1 VTFLYIA
8 IAAAIV
14 FLIFRKATGRDVRP
28 AIMSDPGFDRT
39 EGHPDAQRA
48 FDMLTKGEWTAL
60 TSLYWKLEPS
70 DRYHL
75 IQGLGELAALESINW
90 PEEADSAI
98 LTIHGGICLTQAGK
112 ARGTGPG
119 NSVKRDAAQRMADS
133 LMEARRLLD
142 RAAAINAHD
151 STNFAQQIRIA
162 MGLGGD
168 RAELNRLL
176 GKIDASEEH
185 NVFAAANHLQFV
197 SPKWYGSVEEMWQVA
212 NTYANNP
219 HNAAWLAIAARAHIE
234 EWLYSM
240 AFDPAARQSYIAKL
254 QDEGFKDHIRSLDR
268 LFWNRAEEIRMTR
281 AEATFAH
288 NNMAFLLQMV
298 HADEKLGPHL
308 ERIGSNITIHPWGY
322 LPDGA
327 EKPTRLIS
335 DLRRKAGLPA
345 LNGA

>member
-1 VTFLYIA
+1 MTFLYIA
-8 IAAAIV
+8 VIAGIV

-28 AIMSDPGFDRT
+28 AVMRDPAFDRT

-48 FDMLTKGEWTAL
+48 FDMLMKGGWSAL
-60 TSLYWKLEPS
+60 TQLYWKLEPS

-75 IQGLGELAALESINW
+75 VQGLGELAATEPVTW
-90 PEEADSAI
+90 AEEADSAI
-98 LTIHGGICLTQAGK
+98 LTIHGGICLAQAGK
-112 ARGTGPG
+112 ARGAGSG
-119 NSVKRDAAQRMADS
+119 AGVKRDAAQRMADS

-142 RAAAINAHD
+142 RAASINAHD
-151 STNFAQQIRIA
+151 STNFALQIRVGL
-162 MGLGGD
+162 GLGGD

-176 GKIDASEEH
+176 GKIDASDEH
-185 NVFAAANHLQFV
+185 NIFAAANHLQFV

-240 AFDPAARQSYIAKL
+240 AFDPAARQDYIARL
-254 QDEGFKDHIRSLDR
+254 QDDGFKDHIRSLDR
-268 LFWNRAEEIRMTR
+268 LFWNRAAESGMSR

-298 HADEKLGPHL
+298 HADEKIGPHL
-308 ERIGSNITIHPWGY
+308 DRIGANVSILPWGY

-345 LNGA
+345 LGGA